1 METYIISKSTNPIK
15 KYDVLK
21 ISMMKPIK
29 KIASF
34 GATGYSDYTKHK
46 DEERKENY
54 ISRHSIREDW
64 DDLNTAGTWARFILW
79 NEKTINK
86 SIKDM
91 EKRFNIK
98 IILLK

>member
-1 METYIISKSTNPIK
+1 METYIIIKSVNPLK
-15 KYDVLK
+15 KFDVFK
-21 ISMMKPIK
+21 MNIMKPIK
-29 KIASF
+29 KITSF
-34 GATGYSDYTKHK
+34 GATGYSDYTLNKNEDK
-46 DEERKENY
+46 KNNY
-54 ISRHSIREDW
+54 INRHSVNENW
-64 DDLNTAGTWARFILW
+64 QDLDTAGTWARFILW